1 MLIDWNVSQFLE
13 CELFIKLAVNELKFR
28 KGKRPSHPPPK
39 KEG

>member
-13 CELFIKLAVNELKFR
+13 CELFIKLAVNELK
-28 KGKRPSHPPPK
+28 GKRPSHPPPK